1 MKESPLD
8 QAEFRRLASRLNL
21 LATRNGRSLVLLGLM
36 GHEHKTGV
44 GVMRVYP
51 HDPDFTEAVGLYPKV
66 GAPLMAAA
74 LVYQTCQETSDVKA

>member
-1 MKESPLD
+1 MKEAPLD
-8 QAEFRRLASRLNL
+8 QAEFRRLAGRLNL
-21 LATRNGRSLVLLGLM
+21 LASRNGWPLVLLGIM
-36 GHEHKTGV
+36 GHERKTGV

-74 LVYQTCQETSDVKA
+74 LVYQTCQETTDAEA